1 MRVQP
6 FAIPKNLNESIRI
19 QEHLAPGFYNKLHQH
34 VEIQISYIKEGYGNL
49 IISDSIHTIVPGDIY
64 VIGSNNPHVFKS
76 AEACPHTHMISLFF
90 SQNTI
95 DNVQKYIPEMDTLN
109 DFFSKTETSIKI
121 ISRKKSIRNKMN
133 QLLES
138 DKFSRFILFLQI
150 IKKIKQ
156 AEIHTLSEFKY
167 HKKITAR
174 EGKRMEVIF
183 DYLIINFR
191 NEITLKTISELVFM
205 TPNAFC
211 RFFKQRTNST
221 FSQFLL
227 QLRVEYACQL
237 LDASKDIPMA
247 EIAEKSGFN
256 SISNFNRQ
264 FRTIKK
270 CAPSSYKTKA

>member
-1 MRVQP
+1 
-6 FAIPKNLNESIRI
+6 
-19 QEHLAPGFYNKLHQH
+19 
-34 VEIQISYIKEGYGNL
+34 
-49 IISDSIHTIVPGDIY
+49 
-64 VIGSNNPHVFKS
+64 
-76 AEACPHTHMISLFF
+76 MI
-90 SQNTI
+90 
-95 DNVQKYIPEMDTLN
+95 
-109 DFFSKTETSIKI
+109 FFSKTETSIKI

-167 HKKITAR
+167 HKKIKAR

-237 LDASKDIPMA
+237 LDASKRY
-247 EIAEKSGFN
+247 SYGRN
-256 SISNFNRQ
+256 S
-264 FRTIKK
+264 
-270 CAPSSYKTKA
+270 